1 MILADAM
8 RRQCLKL
15 YFGLHG
21 LHQVPKC
28 FADKF
33 WNDPFASPFVIE
45 ESAQLAGSNN
55 RHVADLRIL
64 VDEMVVDVVVQLFG
78 QLIAFVIE
86 QHVGL
91 QLVQVELHGAITKT
105 AQVCYQHILLL
116 EANSLPTFKT
126 YYLTYPL
133 SIAALHTIC
142 FAIREK

>member
-8 RRQCLKL
+8 RRQGLQL

-64 VDEMVVDVVVQLFG
+64 VDEVVVDVVVQLFG
-78 QLIAFVIE
+78 QLVAFVIE

-105 AQVCYQHILLL
+105 AQVCYQHILLFH
-116 EANSLPTFKT
+116 S
-126 YYLTYPL
+126 
-133 SIAALHTIC
+133 
-142 FAIREK
+142 